1 MTRLVEKAEAGEM
14 SWKSCLET
22 IISMDPANLDQE
34 THGRYGV
41 TIEDKEASL
50 LIVVSE
56 DGVLISEAA
65 AEEIG
70 DTSVSVNISSSDLGG
85 ILKVSDSLKL
95 KRILS
100 QFLFCK
106 YI

>member
-14 SWKSCLET
+14 SWKTCLET

-50 LIVVSE
+50 LIEVSE

-65 AEEIG
+65 AG
-70 DTSVSVNISSSDLGG
+70 TSGTPASVSTSPAAISGAFS
-85 ILKVSDSLKL
+85 
-95 KRILS
+95 R
-100 QFLFCK
+100 
-106 YI
+106 

>member
-1 MTRLVEKAEAGEM
+1 M
-14 SWKSCLET
+14 SWKTCLET

-50 LIVVSE
+50 LIEVSE

-65 AEEIG
+65 AGEIG

-85 ILKVSDSLKL
+85 ILKVSDK
-95 KRILS
+95 
-100 QFLFCK
+100 QK
-106 YI
+106 YIHSYFVH